1 MDRLQNMVTWLR
13 QGFRLDF
20 LVLGLLLVTVFP
32 YSARLNNPNER
43 TRVLQTW
50 SIVEHGQLNIGETIR
65 GRRGRILFK
74 DIHGNLSRRPF
85 VNDIALVCEDPTK
98 EPPRCIGK
106 IYPAKPPGVTL
117 LGIPALW
124 LARTVK
130 FIEDAPIGEPGV
142 SPKQMHRA
150 KRKWQKI
157 VEAKST
163 WVLRYG
169 GVVIPLLFALLAFVA
184 LLRRAGLSPG
194 VTRFCLWTT
203 ALGTTL
209 LPYGIIFVGHALAGA
224 ALLAGFVLLSQAHE
238 TSKPKL
244 VAVAG
249 GLLAGW
255 SVLLEY
261 QAVAPLLALCLWVV
275 GTQKGRRTIVGFA
288 AGSGISLAIFA
299 WIHNAMFNSPLK
311 TGHFFLTTA
320 HNREGQS
327 SGFLGVD
334 GLHAGSLFDHLFDP
348 YMGLAPLMPW
358 LFVGFFAGVWALLRS
373 TNHTLDKGDARALV
387 AMPLL
392 SLLFV
397 STLGNWR
404 VMNGWS
410 IGPRYLL
417 TALVPMAAVASIGWA
432 WLMGKHRAVI
442 PLCAGLALASI
453 AIIVTMTITFPSPT
467 NKILSPFGELSLP
480 MLSNGVG
487 VKNIFM
493 SISESSIWL
502 VATLFALAGLYAV
515 WVLLKDNGIGKAA
528 WMGLASIV
536 IAALFVAQLSNH
548 HPTEPKVLEKKAA
561 GAVKV
566 VEGVGPGTGKHTFF
580 PSYD

>member
-1 MDRLQNMVTWLR
+1 MDRLQNMVQWLK
-13 QGFRLDF
+13 QGFRLDL
-20 LVLGLLLVTVFP
+20 LVIGLLFVVVFP

-50 SIVEHGQLNIGETIR
+50 AIVEHGQLHIGETQR
-65 GRRGRILFK
+65 DRRKRVIFK
-74 DIHGNLSRRPF
+74 DVHGNRSRRPF
-85 VNDIALVCEDPTK
+85 VNDIALVCDDPSK
-98 EPPRCIGK
+98 EPPRCVGK

-130 FIEDAPIGEPGV
+130 FIEDPPVGEPGV
-142 SPKQMHRA
+142 TPRQMHRA
-150 KRKWQKI
+150 KRSWQKI

-169 GVVIPLLFALLAFVA
+169 GVVIPLLLSLLAFVA

-209 LPYGIIFVGHALAGA
+209 LPYGLIFVGHALAGA
-224 ALLAGFVLLSQAHE
+224 ALLAAYVLLSGAHKFK
-238 TSKPKL
+238 KPTL
-244 VAVAG
+244 VALCG

-261 QAVAPLLALCLWVV
+261 QAVAPLLGLCFWVV
-275 GTQKGRRTIVGFA
+275 LTERGRRTIVGFS
-288 AGSGISLAIFA
+288 AGSGLALALFA

-334 GLHAGSLFDHLFDP
+334 GLHAGSLGDHLFDP

-373 TNHTLDKGDARALV
+373 THHTLNRSDARVLV

-417 TALVPMAAVASIGWA
+417 TVIVPMAAVASVGWA
-432 WLMGKHRAVI
+432 WLMSKHRAVV
-442 PLCAGLALASI
+442 PLCGGLALASI

-467 NKILSPFGELSLP
+467 NAILSPFGELSLP
-480 MLSNGVG
+480 LLSEGIG

-493 SISESSIWL
+493 SLSESSIWW
-502 VATLFALAGLYAV
+502 VAGLFGAAAMWSLWIFIRESGAKSSASMAIGALIIAV
-515 WVLLKDNGIGKAA
+515 AFVSVLGSHQA
-528 WMGLASIV
+528 
-536 IAALFVAQLSNH
+536 
-548 HPTEPKVLEKKAA
+548 TEPKVLEKKVT

-580 PSYD
+580 PTYD